1 MSVKISADST
11 CDLPAELIDK
21 YDVGILPMYI
31 VRDGEALRD
40 GVEISPDDIFAH
52 TKVTG
57 RICSTA
63 AVNVADYIEKWSEW
77 RCDYDEV
84 LHFNLSSELSASY
97 NNAQLAAKEVSGV
110 TVVDS
115 RSLSSGTGLLV
126 LDAVDMAAAGM
137 DAPAIAAELEKRTGK
152 LDVSFV
158 LDTLDYLR
166 RGGRCSMLAALGANM
181 LSLKPCIEVKDG
193 AMGVGKKY
201 RGSLEKCFQQYIK
214 DRLSGRD
221 DVDTRRIFV
230 TDSGISEETWLELKK
245 AILACQ
251 PFAEVLHSHAGC
263 TISSHCGP
271 GCMGILFYQK

>member
-1 MSVKISADST
+1 MRVKISADST
-11 CDLPAELIDK
+11 CDLPAELIEK
-21 YDVGILPMYI
+21 YDIGILPMYI

-40 GVEISPDDIFAH
+40 GVEISPDDVFAH
-52 TKVTG
+52 TNATG

-77 RCDYDEV
+77 KKEYDEV
-84 LHFNLSSELSASY
+84 LHFNLSSELSASH
-97 NNAQLAAKEVSGV
+97 NNAKLAAKEVPAV

-115 RSLSSGTGLLV
+115 RSLSSGTGLMV
-126 LDAVDMAAAGM
+126 LDAAEMAAQGM
-137 DAPAIAAELEKRTGK
+137 DAAAIAAELEARAAR

-166 RGGRCSMLAALGANM
+166 RGGRCSPLAALGANM
-181 LSLKPCIEVKDG
+181 LSLKPCIEVRDG

-201 RGSLEKCFQQYIK
+201 RGHLEKCFQQYIR
-214 DRLSGRD
+214 DRLCGRD

-230 TDSGISEETWLELKK
+230 TDSGITEETWLELKE
-245 AILACQ
+245 AILAFQ
-251 PFAEVLHSHAGC
+251 PFEEVLHSRAGC